1 MMKMVY
7 PAIFTEEEGSYI
19 VEFPDLEGCQ
29 SFGRTIEEAV
39 EYAEEA
45 LTGYLLTLLEAE
57 QVLAKPSDIK
67 DIVPKEGF
75 VTLISANVN
84 QYRETKAVKKTLTIP
99 SWLNNMAINKGINF
113 SEVLKEA
120 LISKVGVS
128 KIRS

>member
-1 MMKMVY
+1 MVY
-7 PAIFTEEEGSYI
+7 PAIFTEEEKSYI

-29 SFGRTIEEAV
+29 TFGQTLEEAV

-45 LTGYLLTLLEAE
+45 LTGYLLTVLEAE
-57 QVLAKPSDIK
+57 QMLNKPSAIK
-67 DIVPKEGF
+67 DIDSGEGF

-99 SWLNNMAINKGINF
+99 SWLNNMAINKGVNF

-120 LISKVGVS
+120 LIRKVSVK
-128 KIRS
+128 KIR